1 MDGLIKRLRTR
12 VLLNECD
19 TRAAI
24 FYALRTI
31 GLVSL
36 GVVVVMKMEM
46 RSYD

>member
-1 MDGLIKRLRTR
+1 MVGLIKRLRTR
-12 VLLNECD
+12 VLPNECD

-36 GVVVVMKMEM
+36 GVVVVMKMET
-46 RSYD
+46 RNYD

>member
-1 MDGLIKRLRTR
+1 MDGLIKWLRTR

-36 GVVVVMKMEM
+36 GVVVVMKMET
-46 RSYD
+46 RDYD